1 MHTKI
6 EKTMTPEYG
15 LVYNLF
21 QIIGT
26 TRKVAL
32 ENLQFKRSG
41 WDLLSKCAWISI
53 VYIHKAYGAIE
64 DMGKKNIF
72 YKK

>member
-1 MHTKI
+1 MGQC
-6 EKTMTPEYG
+6 Y
-15 LVYNLF
+15 YNLF

-32 ENLQFKRSG
+32 ENLEFELSG

-53 VYIHKAYGAIE
+53 VYIYKAYGAIE
-64 DMGKKNIF
+64 DMEKNIF